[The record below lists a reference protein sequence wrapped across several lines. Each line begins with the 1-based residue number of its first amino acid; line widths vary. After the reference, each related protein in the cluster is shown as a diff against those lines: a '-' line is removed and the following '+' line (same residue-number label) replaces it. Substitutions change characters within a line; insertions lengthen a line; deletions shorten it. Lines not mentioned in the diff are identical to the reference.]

1 MTLHNDD
8 RLGIGEEA
16 EIAADGPLTGEGLS
30 FSGLTAFGEA
40 AMAGSDPLTPGTR
53 LGDVAIIRFIAAGGM
68 GRVYEG
74 LQGMPCRTVAVK
86 LIHAGLLSPTAA
98 RRFEHEAHILG
109 RLNHP
114 GIAKIFSVGM
124 QDVAGRTLPYFVM
137 EFIEDARGITAFA
150 ADRSLTARQ
159 RVELFREVCR
169 AVAHGHH
176 KGIVHRDLKPGNILV
191 DAAGQ
196 PKIIDFGVARST
208 DGDVALT
215 TMHTDVGHIV
225 GTLQYMSPEQFAG
238 DADEI
243 DLRSDV
249 YSLGIVL
256 YELLAGQLPY
266 ELTKQPLYEAARVVR
281 ETEPGSISVIDPRL
295 PRDVAT
301 IVEKCLEK
309 DRGRRYS
316 SAAELEADLGR
327 FLRGEPILA
336 RPPGLVDGL
345 VKLARRHRFAA
356 ATAAGISLAI
366 VLALVG
372 VSLFAVRA
380 ERQRL
385 IAVAERQRADVAS
398 RDATSHLYAA
408 NLRALQTAIETGSMQ
423 LAREAYRENAEIAGE
438 PLPLEM
444 HCLGD
449 RLDEALVVLDLQGDG
464 VRDVAYSPDGSVL
477 LARSYA
483 AVRHERDD
491 PIHAP
496 FVAVGG
502 FLHDAMRW
510 APHLFA
516 VRQRFDYTPLPEC
529 DDPWVRRWQSG
540 FESSARFSGKPDP
553 TLAVSPDGRR
563 VAVQTPEGIDVIDG
577 QTGTLVAA
585 VPTGRGRLQAAAFS
599 TDGTR
604 LLTHDASSAATLWDA
619 DTGQALG
626 PRHEGSAE
634 AFRFSRDSRRLAIL
648 VATSAEA
655 GQCEVLLRDA
665 HDGSL
670 LTTVA
675 LPVGMGFLDTVLE
688 FSPDGALL
696 ATSSREKTIT
706 LWRVADGAVAS
717 RLAGGDGI
725 VTSIGFSPDGSRIA
739 TGDQT
744 GAISIWATHA
754 GQLIG
759 KRIGHKAAVTSLAFH
774 GDGVT
779 IASGSRDGTVRIWD
793 ATDGKPRSEFAGVT
807 EVTAVCFRPD
817 GRQIAI
823 APRGAGQIELWNPR
837 TMERDAVLDAGGG
850 RVNDIAYSAAG
861 RHVAAACGSDDGV
874 GEVRVWD
881 TATGRI
887 LAQLDDHADGASTV
901 AFSSDGSRLLTRS
914 GARTANV
921 MLWDW
926 AAGDRLLVET
936 IPLHSRFRDGGA
948 SFTTVVFASDAS
960 RVVGGKPE
968 AWDAGDG
975 SHAATLPRIGMV
987 TATAAGPGGLVA
999 RGTAM
1004 GTAYVDDCQSGMRV
1018 SQLVGH
1024 ARSILDVAFMPDGA
1038 RVVTASDDGTARV
1051 WETATGTEVHV
1062 LRAHDAAVE
1071 KILLTPDGRRIITA
1085 SADGSVRIWD
1095 ASAGRE
1101 LSSLPG
1107 SRATPRAIALNPT
1120 GTQLVTA
1127 AHGGVRIWGLANAA
1141 VIASRQTAAVPAAAA
1156 PRALP
1161 ETPPDRPDL
1170 AD

>member
-1 MTLHNDD
+1 MTLRND
-8 RLGIGEEA
+8 EHA
-16 EIAADGPLTGEGLS
+16 EPGAEFAAAADDLATGEGLS

-53 LGDVAIIRFIAAGGM
+53 LGDVAIVRFIAAGGM

-86 LIHAGLLSPTAA
+86 LIHAGLLSPNAA

-124 QDVAGRTLPYFVM
+124 QDVAGCVLPYFVM
-137 EFIEDARGITAFA
+137 EFIEEARTITTYA
-150 ADRSLTARQ
+150 AESGLDTRQ
-159 RVELFREVCR
+159 RAELFREVCR

-215 TMHTDVGHIV
+215 TMHTDVGHLV

-266 ELTKQPLYEAARVVR
+266 EIVKQPIHEAARIIR
-281 ETEPGSISVIDPRL
+281 ETEPSLITTGNRRFPKDL
-295 PRDVAT
+295 AT
-301 IVEKCLEK
+301 IVSTCLEK
-309 DRGRRYS
+309 DSGRRYS

-385 IAVAERQRADVAS
+385 IAVAERQRADAAS
-398 RDATSHLYAA
+398 REATSHLYAA
-408 NLRALQTAIETGSMQ
+408 NLRAAQTAIQTGSMQ
-423 LAREAYRENAEIAGE
+423 MARDAYRENAAIVGE

-449 RLDEALVVLDLQGDG
+449 RLDEALVVLDLEEGG
-464 VRDVAYSPDGSVL
+464 IRDVAFSPDGSVL

-483 AVRHERDD
+483 AMRSDRKD
-491 PIHAP
+491 PIHAT
-496 FVAVGG
+496 FLAAGG
-502 FLHDAMRW
+502 FPQDSTQRAT
-510 APHLFA
+510 HLFA
-516 VRQRFDYTPLPEC
+516 VGLRGDYVRIPGC

-540 FESSARFSGKPDP
+540 FESSDRFSGESDSA
-553 TLAVSPDGRR
+553 LAVSLDGRR
-563 VAVQTPEGIDVIDG
+563 VAVQTPGGIDVIDG
-577 QTGTLVAA
+577 ETGRLVAV

-599 TDGTR
+599 TDGAR
-604 LLTHDASSAATLWDA
+604 LLTTDASSKATLWDA
-619 DTGQALG
+619 DTGQPLG
-626 PRHEGSAE
+626 PRHEGRAE
-634 AFRFSRDSRRLAIL
+634 AFRFSRDGRRLALLIG
-648 VATSAEA
+648 TSAEA
-655 GQCEVLLRDA
+655 GRCEVLLRDTS
-665 HDGSL
+665 DGSL

-675 LPVGMGFLDTVLE
+675 LPVGIGFHDTLLD

-696 ATSSREKTIT
+696 ATSSRETTIT
-706 LWRVADGAVAS
+706 LWRVADGSVAS
-717 RLAGGDGI
+717 RLAEGDGI

-739 TGDQT
+739 AGTQT
-744 GAISIWATHA
+744 GAISIWGASA

-759 KRIGHKAAVTSLAFH
+759 TRIGHTAAVTSLAFH
-774 GDGVT
+774 GDGAT
-779 IASGSRDGTVRIWD
+779 IASGSRDGSVRIWD
-793 ATDGKPRSEFAGVT
+793 ATDGRPRSQFADVT
-807 EVTAVCFRPD
+807 DMTAVCFRPD
-817 GRQIAI
+817 GRQIAF
-823 APRGAGQIELWNPR
+823 APRGAGQIELWNPH
-837 TMERDAVLDAGGG
+837 TMERDRVLDAGGG

-861 RHVAAACGSDDGV
+861 RHVAAACGSGDGV
-874 GEVRVWD
+874 GEARVWD
-881 TATGRI
+881 AATGRI
-887 LAQLDDHADGASTV
+887 LAQLDGHADGASTV
-901 AFSSDGSRLLTRS
+901 DFSSDGLRLLTRS
-914 GARTANV
+914 GARTDNV

-926 AAGDRLLVET
+926 VAGDRLRVET

-948 SFTTVVFASDAS
+948 SFRTIVFASDGS

-975 SHAATLPRIGMV
+975 REVAKLPRIGMV

-1004 GTAYVDDCQSGMRV
+1004 GTTYVDDCQSGMRV

-1024 ARSILDVAFMPDGA
+1024 KRSILDVAFMPDGT

-1051 WETATGTEVHV
+1051 WETATGAEVHV
-1062 LRAHDAAVE
+1062 LQAHDAAVE

-1095 ASAGRE
+1095 AAAGRE
-1101 LSSLPG
+1101 LVSLPG
-1107 SRATPRAIALNPT
+1107 SRVEPRAIALDPT
-1120 GTQLVTA
+1120 GTRLVTA
-1127 AHGGVRIWGLANAA
+1127 AHGGVRIWGLPNAA
-1141 VIASRQTAAVPAAAA
+1141 VIAARQTAAEPAAVA

-1161 ETPPDRPDL
+1161 ETPPDRPDP